1 MNLND
6 LNPMQRRAAE
16 TLVGPVLI
24 LAGAGSGKTRTLT
37 YRVANLLEHGV
48 KAWHILA
55 LTFTNK
61 AAREMRE
68 RIERLA
74 GADAGEAWIGTFH
87 SICCRILRRDI
98 EKLGYERSFT
108 IYDDDD
114 QQRVIKAVLKELDI
128 DEKFLPPKAV
138 SADISDA
145 KNRLLSPD
153 EWLQKRG
160 GDYRSQ
166 KTHDVMTRYEQRLR
180 AANALDFDDLL
191 VKTLQLFVEH
201 PPVLEYYQSRFQY
214 VHVDEYQ
221 DTNYAQY
228 QLVRLITRES
238 RNLCVVGDD
247 DQSIYGWRGA
257 DIRNILDFEK
267 DFPDATV
274 IKLEQNYR
282 STANI
287 LDAANQIIAHNEG
300 RKEKELWTEDG
311 EGEKIT
317 LYAAADERDE
327 AAWIC
332 QRIRQLQRGGTPYGS
347 IAILYRMH
355 ALSRV
360 LEETLMRAGIPYHVY
375 GGTRFYDRREVR
387 DVLAYL
393 RLIQNPADDISL
405 SRIINVPKRAIGDS
419 TVEQLTQY
427 ARQNDM
433 SLYAAVAAPPD
444 TLASR
449 ARKSVNDFSSL
460 IVSLLLAKETLPL
473 SEFVQKVIDDSG
485 LIAQYQKEENEE
497 NQARIENIREFMGAV
512 TEFEQKSEDKS
523 LFAFL
528 ENVALVTELDNQDSA
543 PSFVTMMTL
552 HSAKGLEYDAVFMS
566 GMEEGIFPSARAM
579 QEDNRVEEERRL
591 CYVGVTRAR
600 KLLHLSYAR
609 RRMLFN
615 QMQFNAPSCFLQ
627 EIPKR
632 LIREE
637 QSSAAQ
643 SASYGYGAPAARGA
657 GWGSYGGSGMRR
669 QGGYQDNESRP
680 QYGYGDTMPQRRAPA
695 PKAPARPAQQP
706 WNIPGVQRGF
716 VPSPARSV
724 QVQLFKVGDKV
735 QHPKFGK
742 GVIREVTGSGDAAR
756 LHIVFPV
763 FGEKV
768 LAQSIAPIVKIEE

>member
-16 TLVGPVLI
+16 TLEGPVLI

-138 SADISDA
+138 STDISDA

-201 PPVLEYYQSRFQY
+201 PPVREYYQSRFQY

-228 QLVRLITRES
+228 QLVSLITRKS

-552 HSAKGLEYDAVFMS
+552 HSAKGLEYDVVFMS

-600 KLLHLSYAR
+600 RLLHLSYAR

>member
-16 TLVGPVLI
+16 TLECPVLI

-74 GADAGEAWIGTFH
+74 GADAGDAWIGTFH

-201 PPVLEYYQSRFQY
+201 PPVLEYYQGRFQY

-393 RLIQNPADDISL
+393 RVIQNPADDISL

>member
-16 TLVGPVLI
+16 TLEGPVLI

-153 EWLQKRG
+153 EWLQRRG

-228 QLVRLITRES
+228 QLVSLITRKS

-393 RLIQNPADDISL
+393 RVIQNPADDISL

-444 TLASR
+444 TLSSR

-473 SEFVQKVIDDSG
+473 SELVQKVIDDSG

>member
-16 TLVGPVLI
+16 TLEGPVLI

-68 RIERLA
+68 RIEHLA

-201 PPVLEYYQSRFQY
+201 PPVLEYYQGRFQY

-311 EGEKIT
+311 
-317 LYAAADERDE
+317 
-327 AAWIC
+327 
-332 QRIRQLQRGGTPYGS
+332 S

-393 RLIQNPADDISL
+393 RVIQNPADDISL

-609 RRMLFN
+609 RRMSHSGEN
-615 QMQFNAPSCFLQ
+615 QGFP
-627 EIPKR
+627 
-632 LIREE
+632 
-637 QSSAAQ
+637 
-643 SASYGYGAPAARGA
+643 
-657 GWGSYGGSGMRR
+657 
-669 QGGYQDNESRP
+669 
-680 QYGYGDTMPQRRAPA
+680 
-695 PKAPARPAQQP
+695 PARQLRAALAGAATAAAACAGRAA
-706 WNIPGVQRGF
+706 IRIT
-716 VPSPARSV
+716 SPARSMATAIPCRSAALPRPRRPLV
-724 QVQLFKVGDKV
+724 PPSSPGTSPACSAALWLR
-735 QHPKFGK
+735 PRAACRCSCSRSA
-742 GVIREVTGSGDAAR
+742 IRFSIPNSAR
-756 LHIVFPV
+756 ALS
-763 FGEKV
+763 
-768 LAQSIAPIVKIEE
+768 AR

>member
-16 TLVGPVLI
+16 TLEGPVLI

-201 PPVLEYYQSRFQY
+201 PPVLEYYQGRFQY

-669 QGGYQDNESRP
+669 QVGYQDNESRP

>member
-6 LNPMQRRAAE
+6 LNREQRLAAE
-16 TLVGPVLI
+16 TLEGPLLV
-24 LAGAGSGKTRTLT
+24 LAGAGSGKTRALT

-48 KAWHILA
+48 PPWAIMA
-55 LTFTNK
+55 ITFTNK
-61 AAREMRE
+61 AAKEMRE
-68 RIERLA
+68 RIEKLA
-74 GADAGEAWIGTFH
+74 GAGAEDIWVSTFH
-87 SICCRILRRDI
+87 SGCAKILRRDI
-98 EKLGYERSFT
+98 EKLGYTRSFT

-114 QQRVIKAVLKELDI
+114 QMSALKEILKKLNI
-128 DEKFLPPKAV
+128 DDKFLPPREIKGK
-138 SADISDA
+138 ISDA
-145 KNRLLSPD
+145 KNKLLGPQDWFSQS
-153 EWLQKRG
+153 ER
-160 GDYRSQ
+160 DYRSQ
-166 KTHDVMTRYEQRLR
+166 LVYDVYQAYEEKLKSS
-180 AANALDFDDLL
+180 NALDFDDLI
-191 VKTLQLFVEH
+191 VKTLELFAQH
-201 PPVLEYYQSRFQY
+201 PPVLEAYQRKIRY
-214 VHVDEYQ
+214 IHVDEYQ

-228 QLVRLITRES
+228 MLVRLLAAQS

-393 RLIQNPADDISL
+393 RVIQNPADDISL

-600 KLLHLSYAR
+600 RLLHLSYAR

>member
-16 TLVGPVLI
+16 TLEGPVLI

-201 PPVLEYYQSRFQY
+201 PPVLEYYQGRFQY

-393 RLIQNPADDISL
+393 RVIQNPADDISL

>member
-16 TLVGPVLI
+16 TLEGPVLI

-201 PPVLEYYQSRFQY
+201 PPVLEYYQGRFQY

-274 IKLEQNYR
+274 IKLEENYR

-600 KLLHLSYAR
+600 RLLHLSYAR

>member
-16 TLVGPVLI
+16 TLEGPVLI

-201 PPVLEYYQSRFQY
+201 PPVLEYYQGRFQY

-267 DFPDATV
+267 DFPDTTV

-393 RLIQNPADDISL
+393 RVIQNPADDISL

-427 ARQNDM
+427 ARQNNM

-657 GWGSYGGSGMRR
+657 GWGSYAGSGMRR

-716 VPSPARSV
+716 VASPARSV

-742 GVIREVTGSGDAAR
+742 GVIREVTGSGDVAR

>member
-16 TLVGPVLI
+16 TLEGPVLI

-153 EWLQKRG
+153 EWLQRRG

-228 QLVRLITRES
+228 QLVSLITRKS

-393 RLIQNPADDISL
+393 RVIQNPADDISL

-444 TLASR
+444 TLSSR

-473 SEFVQKVIDDSG
+473 SELVQKVIDDSG

-643 SASYGYGAPAARGA
+643 SASYGYGASAARGA

>member
-16 TLVGPVLI
+16 TLEGPVLI

-201 PPVLEYYQSRFQY
+201 PPVLEYYQGRFQY

-228 QLVRLITRES
+228 QLVSLITRES

-449 ARKSVNDFSSL
+449 ARKNVNEFSSL

-615 QMQFNAPSCFLQ
+615 QLQFNAPSCFLQ

-657 GWGSYGGSGMRR
+657 GWGSYGGMRR

>member
-16 TLVGPVLI
+16 TLEGPVLI

-128 DEKFLPPKAV
+128 DEKFLPPKVV

-201 PPVLEYYQSRFQY
+201 PPVLEYYQDRFQY

-311 EGEKIT
+311 EGEKIA

-643 SASYGYGAPAARGA
+643 SASYGYGAPAARGV

-680 QYGYGDTMPQRRAPA
+680 QYGYGDTVPQRRAPA

>member
-16 TLVGPVLI
+16 TLEGPVLI

-591 CYVGVTRAR
+591 CYVGVTRAQR
-600 KLLHLSYAR
+600 AR
-609 RRMLFN
+609 RSHRMRSGRRSF
-615 QMQFNAPSCFLQ
+615 APRGS
-627 EIPKR
+627 
-632 LIREE
+632 
-637 QSSAAQ
+637 
-643 SASYGYGAPAARGA
+643 GA
-657 GWGSYGGSGMRR
+657 WGSPAKS
-669 QGGYQDNESRP
+669 
-680 QYGYGDTMPQRRAPA
+680 TRA
-695 PKAPARPAQQP
+695 R
-706 WNIPGVQRGF
+706 
-716 VPSPARSV
+716 
-724 QVQLFKVGDKV
+724 
-735 QHPKFGK
+735 
-742 GVIREVTGSGDAAR
+742 
-756 LHIVFPV
+756 
-763 FGEKV
+763 
-768 LAQSIAPIVKIEE
+768 

>member
-16 TLVGPVLI
+16 TLEGPVLI

-138 SADISDA
+138 STDISDA

-201 PPVLEYYQSRFQY
+201 PPVLEYYQGRFQY

-228 QLVRLITRES
+228 QLVSLITRKS

-347 IAILYRMH
+347 ILYRMH

-695 PKAPARPAQQP
+695 PKAPAHPAQQP

>member
-16 TLVGPVLI
+16 TLEGPVLI

-300 RKEKELWTEDG
+300 RKEKELRTARAKRLPCTPRRTSATRRPG
-311 EGEKIT
+311 SASASASCS
-317 LYAAADERDE
+317 AAARPT
-327 AAWIC
+327 AASPSC
-332 QRIRQLQRGGTPYGS
+332 
-347 IAILYRMH
+347 
-355 ALSRV
+355 
-360 LEETLMRAGIPYHVY
+360 
-375 GGTRFYDRREVR
+375 
-387 DVLAYL
+387 
-393 RLIQNPADDISL
+393 
-405 SRIINVPKRAIGDS
+405 
-419 TVEQLTQY
+419 TVCT
-427 ARQNDM
+427 
-433 SLYAAVAAPPD
+433 
-444 TLASR
+444 
-449 ARKSVNDFSSL
+449 
-460 IVSLLLAKETLPL
+460 
-473 SEFVQKVIDDSG
+473 
-485 LIAQYQKEENEE
+485 
-497 NQARIENIREFMGAV
+497 
-512 TEFEQKSEDKS
+512 
-523 LFAFL
+523 
-528 ENVALVTELDNQDSA
+528 
-543 PSFVTMMTL
+543 
-552 HSAKGLEYDAVFMS
+552 
-566 GMEEGIFPSARAM
+566 PSAAYWKKRSCARAFPIM
-579 QEDNRVEEERRL
+579 CTVA
-591 CYVGVTRAR
+591 RA
-600 KLLHLSYAR
+600 S
-609 RRMLFN
+609 MT
-615 QMQFNAPSCFLQ
+615 
-627 EIPKR
+627 
-632 LIREE
+632 
-637 QSSAAQ
+637 
-643 SASYGYGAPAARGA
+643 AARCA
-657 GWGSYGGSGMRR
+657 MCW
-669 QGGYQDNESRP
+669 
-680 QYGYGDTMPQRRAPA
+680 
-695 PKAPARPAQQP
+695 
-706 WNIPGVQRGF
+706 
-716 VPSPARSV
+716 
-724 QVQLFKVGDKV
+724 
-735 QHPKFGK
+735 
-742 GVIREVTGSGDAAR
+742 
-756 LHIVFPV
+756 
-763 FGEKV
+763 
-768 LAQSIAPIVKIEE
+768 PICA

>member
-1 MNLND
+1 MSLND

-16 TLVGPVLI
+16 TLEGPVLI

-228 QLVRLITRES
+228 QLVSLITRKS

-393 RLIQNPADDISL
+393 RVIQNPADDISL

>member
-16 TLVGPVLI
+16 TLEGPVLI

-138 SADISDA
+138 GADISDA

-201 PPVLEYYQSRFQY
+201 PPVLEYYQGRFQY

-332 QRIRQLQRGGTPYGS
+332 QRSRQLQRGGTPYGS

-716 VPSPARSV
+716 VASPARSV

>member
-16 TLVGPVLI
+16 TLEGPVLI

-114 QQRVIKAVLKELDI
+114 KQRVIKAVLKELDI

-201 PPVLEYYQSRFQY
+201 PPVLEYYQGRFQY

-274 IKLEQNYR
+274 IKLEENYR

-460 IVSLLLAKETLPL
+460 IVSLLLAKEKLPL
-473 SEFVQKVIDDSG
+473 SELVQKVIDDSG

-600 KLLHLSYAR
+600 RLLHLSYAR

>member
-16 TLVGPVLI
+16 TLEGPVLI

-74 GADAGEAWIGTFH
+74 GADAAEAWIGTFH

-201 PPVLEYYQSRFQY
+201 PPVLEYYQGRFQY

-267 DFPDATV
+267 DFPDTTV

-497 NQARIENIREFMGAV
+497 NQERIENIREFMGAV

-695 PKAPARPAQQP
+695 PKVPARPAQQP

-716 VPSPARSV
+716 VASPARSV

>member
-16 TLVGPVLI
+16 TLEGPVLI

-74 GADAGEAWIGTFH
+74 GADVGEAWIGTFH

-128 DEKFLPPKAV
+128 DEKFLPPKAI
-138 SADISDA
+138 SAEISDA

-166 KTHDVMTRYEQRLR
+166 KIHDVMTRYEQRLR

-191 VKTLQLFVEH
+191 VKTIQLFVEH
-201 PPVLEYYQSRFQY
+201 PPVLEYYQNRFCY

-228 QLVRLITRES
+228 QLVRLITQNS

-267 DFPDATV
+267 DFPDAAV

-300 RKEKELWTEDG
+300 RKEKELWTDGG
-311 EGEKIT
+311 EGEKIA

-332 QRIRQLQRGGTPYGS
+332 QRIRRLQRAGTPYGS
-347 IAILYRMH
+347 MAILYRMH

-360 LEETLMRAGIPYHVY
+360 MEETLMRAGIPYHVY
-375 GGTRFYDRREVR
+375 GGTRFYDRKEVR

-393 RLIQNPADDISL
+393 RVIQNPADDVSL
-405 SRIINVPKRAIGDS
+405 SRIINVPKRAIGDT
-419 TVEQLTQY
+419 TVEQLSQY
-427 ARQNDM
+427 ARQNNM

-444 TLASR
+444 SLNSR
-449 ARKSVNDFSSL
+449 ARKNVGEFSNL
-460 IVSLLLAKETLPL
+460 IVSLLIAKETLPL
-473 SEFVQKVIDDSG
+473 SEFVQKVIDDAG
-485 LIAQYQKEENEE
+485 LISQYLKEENEE
-497 NQARIENIREFMGAV
+497 NQGRIENIREFLGAV

-552 HSAKGLEYDAVFMS
+552 HSAKGLEYDTVFMS

-632 LIREE
+632 LICEE
-637 QSSAAQ
+637 QSVPASAA
-643 SASYGYGAPAARGA
+643 YGGGAARGA
-657 GWGSYGGSGMRR
+657 GWGSYGGSGMRHAGA
-669 QGGYQDNESRP
+669 QIDYDARP
-680 QYGYGDTMPQRRAPA
+680 QYGYGDTVPQRRTPA
-695 PKAPARPAQQP
+695 AKPAARTGKQQP

-716 VPSPARSV
+716 VSSPARNV
-724 QVQLFKVGDKV
+724 QVQLFKAGDKV

>member
-16 TLVGPVLI
+16 TLEGPVLI

-138 SADISDA
+138 GADISDA

-201 PPVLEYYQSRFQY
+201 PPVLEYYQGRFQY

-393 RLIQNPADDISL
+393 RVIQNPADDISL

-419 TVEQLTQY
+419 TVEQLTQH

-680 QYGYGDTMPQRRAPA
+680 QYGYGDTMLQCRAPA

>member
-16 TLVGPVLI
+16 TLEGPVLI

-201 PPVLEYYQSRFQY
+201 PPVLEYYQGRFQY

-393 RLIQNPADDISL
+393 RVIQNPADDISL

-669 QGGYQDNESRP
+669 QAGYQDNESRP

>member
-16 TLVGPVLI
+16 TLEGPVLI

-138 SADISDA
+138 GADISDA

-201 PPVLEYYQSRFQY
+201 PPVLEYYQGRFQY

-228 QLVRLITRES
+228 QLVSLITRKS

-393 RLIQNPADDISL
+393 RVIQNPADDISL

-657 GWGSYGGSGMRR
+657 SWGSYGGSGMRR

-680 QYGYGDTMPQRRAPA
+680 QYGYGDTVPQRRAPA